1 MGFAHKAEK
10 YKGFSSRTLLPL
22 PPPSNSSPDGFFK
35 KNKSFPSSFKLP
47 FSCQKTYTAFPP
59 CTAFN
64 RAKNLVF
71 ARSDFF
77 SLFFFFRCLLEF
89 KVMFTYS
96 VLHPVRRF
104 PFSSNGLLIKTT
116 PTAQAHDFSS
126 SPHTHTALHL
136 NSVGPQ
142 TYK

>member
-1 MGFAHKAEK
+1 MGLHIKLKNTKAFLA
-10 YKGFSSRTLLPL
+10 GLFFSSLPL
-22 PPPSNSSPDGFFK
+22 AIPLLMGSLK
-35 KNKSFPSSFKLP
+35 KSFPSSFKLP

-59 CTAFN
+59 HT
-64 RAKNLVF
+64 VF
-71 ARSDFF
+71 AQSDFF
-77 SLFFFFRCLLEF
+77 SLSFFLHCLLEF
-89 KVMFTYS
+89 KVMFTYL